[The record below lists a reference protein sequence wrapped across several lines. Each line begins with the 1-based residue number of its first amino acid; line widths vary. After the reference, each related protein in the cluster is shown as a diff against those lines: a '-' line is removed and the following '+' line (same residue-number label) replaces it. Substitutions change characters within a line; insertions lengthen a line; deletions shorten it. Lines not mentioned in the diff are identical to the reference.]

1 MRLLKEMCVSGER
14 GRGAALGVVVAF
26 DVDGFDVEGLGL
38 GVAPAGGGG
47 GGRADIVTWFLGLM
61 ISYFLLVSLIFPAS
75 WRVRRRGIVSGSL
88 CLFVE

>member
-47 GGRADIVTWFLGLM
+47 GGRADIVTWFWG
-61 ISYFLLVSLIFPAS
+61 
-75 WRVRRRGIVSGSL
+75 
-88 CLFVE
+88 